1 MITTSFRVCDGVDSD
16 GWESGKTLIFFC
28 GLKNQKIR
36 KKISQKINVKKH
48 LVHQISRNQKSSFR
62 VSTT

>member
-16 GWESGKTLIFFC
+16 GWESGKTLIFFVESR
-28 GLKNQKIR
+28 IR
-36 KKISQKINVKKH
+36 KYGINVKKH